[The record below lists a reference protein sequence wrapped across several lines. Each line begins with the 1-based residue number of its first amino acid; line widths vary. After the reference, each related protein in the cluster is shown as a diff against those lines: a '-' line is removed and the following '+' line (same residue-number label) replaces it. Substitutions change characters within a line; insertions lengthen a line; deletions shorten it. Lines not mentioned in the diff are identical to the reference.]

1 MSYGKHLIY
10 SFPPIY
16 KVQYIYIHTSHHVPK
31 VLVLGN
37 WAIVEPFKHTRTHT
51 HTHTHTHLVAEVH
64 LALEFVDGALQGDL
78 TLLSKRSKAL
88 HPTYG
93 YKLETAY
100 ANRGVRKLGRQG
112 IRGPGNRRSYRPG
125 WFVIKNSKRLKGPWA
140 GWPE

>member
-1 MSYGKHLIY
+1 MNPLNTHA
-10 SFPPIY
+10 
-16 KVQYIYIHTSHHVPK
+16 H
-31 VLVLGN
+31 
-37 WAIVEPFKHTRTHT
+37 THT

-100 ANRGVRKLGRQG
+100 ANRGVRELIGTARNQG
-112 IRGPGNRRSYRPG
+112 S
-125 WFVIKNSKRLKGPWA
+125 WESKILPTGVVCN
-140 GWPE
+140 